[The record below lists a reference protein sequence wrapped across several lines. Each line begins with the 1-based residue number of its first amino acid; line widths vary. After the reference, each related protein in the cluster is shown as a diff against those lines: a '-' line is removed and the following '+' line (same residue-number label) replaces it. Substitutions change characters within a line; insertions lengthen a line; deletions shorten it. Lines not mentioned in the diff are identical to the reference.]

1 MSAST
6 AQSISFPGSLDLQD
20 PTLGRALQRMSFLIA
35 RAVFTSDA
43 EMALAFG
50 VDRSNMK
57 RWRLGA
63 PISRAH
69 AVRLQAFETVV
80 SLLIGFLSATT
91 IPKWLRGTNSHLGN
105 RRPID
110 VLLAGRLSEVVAAV
124 ENERS
129 GSFS

>member
-1 MSAST
+1 
-6 AQSISFPGSLDLQD
+6 
-20 PTLGRALQRMSFLIA
+20 MSFLIA

>member
-1 MSAST
+1 MSASA
-6 AQSISFPGSLDLQD
+6 AQSVSFPGSVDLED
-20 PTLGRALQRMSFLIA
+20 PALGRVLQRMSFLIA

-69 AVRLQAFETVV
+69 VVRLQAFETIV

>member
-1 MSAST
+1 MSVAT
-6 AQSISFPGSLDLQD
+6 ARPLSFPGEVKLED
-20 PTLGRALQRMSFLIA
+20 PRLGRVLQRMSFLIA
-35 RAVFTSDA
+35 RAVFESDA
-43 EMALAFG
+43 EMALVFG

-63 PISRAH
+63 PMSRVH
-69 AVRLQAFETVV
+69 AARLHAFETIV
-80 SLLIGFLSATT
+80 SLLVGFLSAST

-110 VLLAGRLSEVVAAV
+110 VLLTGRLSEVVAAV